1 MPVSNWGY
9 VLRRYLTESLTIDEA
24 MDACELGIAELHKGE
39 YEKLTD
45 ATKGL
50 LRENLIKLRDEQYKA
65 EKVGNTIFWGE
76 SGTSNG
82 GGIAIGEE
90 NEEDLRAQ
98 SHAPNGD
105 GTTARAEADR
115 RSEGTDAQEV
125 GYRYSISE
133 PSYIDRMADI
143 SPEMSRAEHKAA
155 MLENAKRMASEGMD
169 AQKIG
174 RKVVRIYIQGR
185 S

>member
-1 MPVSNWGY
+1 MGVCFKKI
-9 VLRRYLTESLTIDEA
+9 LTGSLTIDEA
-24 MDACELGIAELHKGE
+24 IDACELGIAELYKSE

-143 SPEMSRAEHKAA
+143 TPEMSRAEHKAA
-155 MLENAKRMASEGMD
+155 MLENAKRMASEGVD